1 MNLKRKIMV
10 VTGTRADY
18 GLLKHTIAEI
28 HANPK
33 LSLCLVVTGS
43 HLSSKL
49 GMTVSEI
56 EADGFPIAH
65 RLPILDE
72 AIKNEAI
79 TSITAKTLDGMG
91 KITKLENPDILVVL
105 GDRYESFAATVAAS
119 LSNIPV
125 AHIHG
130 GELTLGAVD
139 DALRHSM
146 TKMAWWHFTAAEEYR
161 CRVIR
166 LGEDPEH
173 VFNVGTTALDALST
187 VLADKEEIEKFLGR
201 SLVSPIAV
209 VTLHPQTRSP
219 GKAREHAECMLQ
231 AIEQAKL
238 GTVIFTKANAD
249 QEGAIINECL
259 EEYVKGKNNALLV
272 SSLGH
277 QRYLGLVK
285 LADVAIGNSSS
296 LVIEAPILGTP
307 AVNIG
312 TRQDGRVRSSAI
324 IDVPFNVEKITQ
336 ALSTALVPGF
346 KADLSKKGHPFG
358 QAGVAKKIV
367 NILASSQIPQDLS
380 KRFYE

>member
-1 MNLKRKIMV
+1 MNIKRKIMV

-28 HANPK
+28 QSNPK

-49 GMTVSEI
+49 GMTVREI

-65 RLPILDE
+65 QLPILDE
-72 AIKNEAI
+72 TVKNEAI

-91 KITKLENPDILVVL
+91 KIIKLENPDILLVL

-119 LSNIPV
+119 LSNVPV

-146 TKMAWWHFTAAEEYR
+146 TKMAWWHFTSTEEYR
-161 CRVIR
+161 KRVIR
-166 LGEDPEH
+166 LGEDPER

-187 VLADKEEIEKFLGR
+187 QMVDKEELEKFLGR

-219 GKAREHAECMLQ
+219 GKARKHTESMLEAIDQ
-231 AIEQAKL
+231 ANLE
-238 GTVIFTKANAD
+238 TVIFTKANAD
-249 QEGAIINECL
+249 EEGSVINDCL
-259 EEYVKGKNNALLV
+259 AEYVSTNDKAVLV
-272 SSLGH
+272 SSLG
-277 QRYLGLVK
+277 QRRYLSL
-285 LADVAIGNSSS
+285 LQLTDIAIGNSSS
-296 LVIEAPILGTP
+296 LLIEAPILGTP

-312 TRQDGRVRSSAI
+312 TRQDGRVRSSAV
-324 IDVPFNVEKITQ
+324 IDVPFESEKISK
-336 ALSTALVPGF
+336 AISTALAPGF
-346 KADLSKKGHPFG
+346 KAALSKKGHPFG
-358 QAGVAKKIV
+358 QAGVAKRIV
-367 NILASSQIPQDLS
+367 NILANSQIPQDLS

>member
-1 MNLKRKIMV
+1 MNTLRKIMV

-28 HANPK
+28 HSNPK

-49 GMTVSEI
+49 GMTVNEI
-56 EADGFPIAH
+56 VADGFPIAH

-79 TSITAKTLDGMG
+79 TSITAKMLDGMG
-91 KITKLENPDILVVL
+91 KIIKLESPDIVVVL

-119 LSNIPV
+119 LSNVPV

-161 CRVIR
+161 NRVIH
-166 LGEDPEH
+166 LGEEPNR
-173 VFNVGTTALDALST
+173 VYNVGATALDALST
-187 VLADKEEIEKFLGR
+187 QYPGVEEIEKFIGKT
-201 SLVSPIAV
+201 LVAPIAV

-219 GKAREHAECMLQ
+219 GKAREHTECMLQ
-231 AIEQAKL
+231 AIDQAKL
-238 GTVIFTKANAD
+238 ETIIFTKANAD
-249 QEGAIINECL
+249 EEGSVINDCL
-259 EEYVKGKNNALLV
+259 EEYVKGKNNAVLV
-272 SSLGH
+272 SSLG
-277 QRYLGLVK
+277 QRRYLGLMH
-285 LADVAIGNSSS
+285 LADIAIGNSSS
-296 LVIEAPILGTP
+296 LLIEAPILGTP

-312 TRQDGRVRSSAI
+312 TRQDGRVRSSAV
-324 IDVPFNVEKITQ
+324 IDVPFESEKISKAISS
-336 ALSTALVPGF
+336 ALAPGF
-346 KADLSKKGHPFG
+346 KSDLSKKGHPFG
-358 QAGVAKKIV
+358 QAGVAKRIV
-367 NILASSQIPQDLS
+367 NILADSQIPQDLS